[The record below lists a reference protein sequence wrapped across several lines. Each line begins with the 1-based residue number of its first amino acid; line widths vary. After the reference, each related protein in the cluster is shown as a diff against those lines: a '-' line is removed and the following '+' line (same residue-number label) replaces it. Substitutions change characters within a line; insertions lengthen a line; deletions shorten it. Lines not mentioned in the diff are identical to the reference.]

1 MGSLD
6 DVRLYNRALGS
17 TGVAALY
24 QVLPRLNVLIAE
36 VRERGLG
43 DTRTRNERCVLK
55 RSSHLGW
62 KLRWDSHAFAADSSS
77 RPRAYPLKSAGGVQR
92 PR

>member
-43 DTRTRNERCVLK
+43 DTRTRE
-55 RSSHLGW
+55 
-62 KLRWDSHAFAADSSS
+62 
-77 RPRAYPLKSAGGVQR
+77 
-92 PR
+92 